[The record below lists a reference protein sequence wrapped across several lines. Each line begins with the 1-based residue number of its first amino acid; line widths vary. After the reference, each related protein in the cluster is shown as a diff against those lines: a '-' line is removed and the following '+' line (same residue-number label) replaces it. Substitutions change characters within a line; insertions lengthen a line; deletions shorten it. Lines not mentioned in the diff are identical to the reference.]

1 MKTKRKLVVTALCW
15 VMILA
20 AIPAVAGEIVMT
32 VKGTVTRDS
41 HDTLGIFQEGE
52 SLEGKPFTL
61 TITFD
66 DAGGT
71 TRSSN
76 LGINCVMSL
85 LDGTSANPAKAVL
98 TIGKGS
104 YVFGTKP
111 ESKWDAYK
119 DTAPNCPS
127 SGIGFHVMEGAMP
140 QTSNLRVTLQAGV
153 DRYLKSGA
161 SWHDP
166 IPNTKVY
173 GIPGLGSFNI
183 TRPGDGNHA
192 AWGRLDTRWL
202 SISPANATTANQSAD
217 AETDSDSSSG
227 KQDNDNPAAASGNP
241 QSSTPAPH
249 QSLKEKLRKAMGVV
263 LPKVTIPN
271 P

>member
-1 MKTKRKLVVTALCW
+1 VLVMAGLV
-15 VMILA
+15 LA
-20 AIPAVAGEIVMT
+20 IGPIPAYAAEVVMT
-32 VKGTVTRDS
+32 VKGTVARDS

-71 TRSSN
+71 TRTSN
-76 LGINCVMSL
+76 LGINCVMTL

-111 ESKWDAYK
+111 DSKWDAYK

-161 SWHDP
+161 SWQDP

-202 SISPANATTANQSAD
+202 SISPANATAANQSAD

-227 KQDNDNPAAASGNP
+227 KQDNDIPAAGSGNR
-241 QSSTPAPH
+241 QSSTPAP
-249 QSLKEKLRKAMGVV
+249 QQALKDRLRQAVGGL
-263 LPKVTIPN
+263 LPKLKIPN
-271 P
+271 Q